1 MLRKKILFKILLLN
15 DNALNYPRALME
27 RYSEINVVSMRT
39 NTTSILQPLDQG
51 VILTFKSHYLS
62 NTFGKAVAAV
72 DSDSYLQHKLKT
84 FWKGFIILDAI
95 KGIGGSWEE
104 ITILI
109 LTGVWKKVI
118 SILMDN
124 IQGFKTRGRK

>member
-1 MLRKKILFKILLLN
+1 
-15 DNALNYPRALME
+15 ME

-84 FWKGFIILDAI
+84 FWKGFIILSATKNIHD
-95 KGIGGSWEE
+95 SWEE
-104 ITILI
+104 VKILT
-109 LTGVWKKVI
+109 LTGVWKKLI
-118 SILMDN
+118 LALMDV
-124 IQGFKTRGRK
+124 

>member
-1 MLRKKILFKILLLN
+1 M
-15 DNALNYPRALME
+15 
-27 RYSEINVVSMRT
+27 
-39 NTTSILQPLDQG
+39 
-51 VILTFKSHYLS
+51 
-62 NTFGKAVAAV
+62 
-72 DSDSYLQHKLKT
+72 KT

>member
-1 MLRKKILFKILLLN
+1 MAYGLRCNFDFQVLL
-15 DNALNYPRALME
+15 R
-27 RYSEINVVSMRT
+27 
-39 NTTSILQPLDQG
+39 
-51 VILTFKSHYLS
+51 
-62 NTFGKAVAAV
+62 NTFHKAIAAI
-72 DSDSYLQHKLKT
+72 DSDSSVGSGQSKLKT
-84 FWKGFIILDAI
+84 CRKGFIILDAI